1 MDQEIWSDTSTCKR
15 CGREIAGELSLERG
29 YGPVCFKKV
38 QEESD
43 QHGATDDNS
52 RVQESLEV

>member
-1 MDQEIWSDTSTCKR
+1 MDKEIWSDTSTCKR

-38 QEESD
+38 QSENEKQETMELEGEED
-43 QHGATDDNS
+43 
-52 RVQESLEV
+52 

>member
-1 MDQEIWSDTSTCKR
+1 MDQEIWSDSSTCKR

-38 QEESD
+38 QEANE
-43 QHGATDDNS
+43 QHETENDGGG
-52 RVQESLEV
+52 VQESFEV